1 MEQTKIITEDEIDL
15 RELFSVILQQK
26 TFIISFTLLITIL
39 SIIYVYTKTPIYEVK
54 SIMEIGF
61 LENKVVDDPAVVEQK
76 LNIIFGVED
85 ENTNSNAEKGIIT
98 SIKKDKDVKNFIEI
112 KTEAISND
120 IALAKNKE
128 VLELTK
134 QLYNNKI
141 EQFKTFS
148 NNDIVNIQRE
158 IDYVNNVD
166 IKNILS
172 QINILK
178 EQEIF
183 KINREIENLKN
194 QNLKNI
200 DKEINILK
208 TQNIE
213 NIDKE
218 INILKTQEIPM
229 IKNEIEF
236 LSNIKL
242 KTLKEKILFYSSSL
256 EKYIYEIEILNK
268 NINKNDNSSALI
280 TSNQILNYQNLISNT
295 QNQIKDLE
303 LQVETIS
310 KDNIPKL
317 RYRLENIN
325 NVQIKDLENK
335 KKNINNMQVEA
346 LENQKRNILSI
357 QIKDLE
363 MKKQNVSNDIIEKLE
378 DKINIE
384 LKTKISQL
392 EEKKNTTKFKLS
404 EDNLSNAKLV
414 GNYVINDYPVK
425 PKKMLIIAV
434 SFITGFILSIFIG
447 FILNF
452 INNSRKRTIISKLKN

>member
-1 MEQTKIITEDEIDL
+1 MEQNKIIIEDEIDL
-15 RELFSVILQQK
+15 KELFSVIWQQK
-26 TFIISFTLLITIL
+26 IFVISFTLLITIV

-61 LENKVVDDPAVVEQK
+61 LENKVLDDPAVVEQK

-85 ENTNSNAEKGIIT
+85 KNTNSNPEKGIIT
-98 SIKKDKDVKNFIEI
+98 SIKKDKVVKNFIEI
-112 KTEAISND
+112 KTEAVSND

-134 QLYNNKI
+134 QLYNHKI

-158 IDYVNNVD
+158 IDYVNNVE

-194 QNLKNI
+194 QNLKTANNEI
-200 DKEINILK
+200 DFLKNEKLKKLNEKISFYKNNLEKFDKEIN
-208 TQNIE
+208 E
-213 NIDKE
+213 
-218 INILKTQEIPM
+218 
-229 IKNEIEF
+229 
-236 LSNIKL
+236 
-242 KTLKEKILFYSSSL
+242 
-256 EKYIYEIEILNK
+256 LNK
-268 NINKNDNSSALI
+268 TISINQDKTALLVLSTQLI
-280 TSNQILNYQNLISNT
+280 NYQNLILNT
-295 QNQIKDLE
+295 QNQINELE
-303 LQVETIS
+303 LQVQQIIKEIL
-310 KDNIPKL
+310 PKL
-317 RYRLENIN
+317 EINKENIFL
-325 NVQIKDLENK
+325 V
-335 KKNINNMQVEA
+335 
-346 LENQKRNILSI
+346 

-363 MKKQNVSNDIIEKLE
+363 MKKQNISNDTIKKLE

-414 GNYVINDYPVK
+414 GNYVMSDYPVK
-425 PKKMLIIAV
+425 PKKMLMIVV
-434 SFITGFILSIFIG
+434 SFITAFILSIFITF
-447 FILNF
+447 FINF
-452 INNSRKRTIISKLKN
+452 INNNKITKNLN

>member
-1 MEQTKIITEDEIDL
+1 MEQNKIIIEDEIEL
-15 RELFSVILQQK
+15 KELFSVIWQRK
-26 TFIISFTLLITIL
+26 IFVISFTLLITIV
-39 SIIYVYTKTPIYEVK
+39 SIIYAYTKTPIYEVK

-61 LENKVVDDPAVVEQK
+61 LENKVIDDPAVVEQK

-85 ENTNSNAEKGIIT
+85 KNTNSNPEKGIIT

-148 NNDIVNIQRE
+148 NNDIINIQRE
-158 IDYVNNVD
+158 IDYVNNVE

-194 QNLKNI
+194 QNLKTANNEI
-200 DKEINILK
+200 DFLKNEKLKKLNEKISFYRNNLEKFDKEIN
-208 TQNIE
+208 E
-213 NIDKE
+213 
-218 INILKTQEIPM
+218 
-229 IKNEIEF
+229 
-236 LSNIKL
+236 
-242 KTLKEKILFYSSSL
+242 
-256 EKYIYEIEILNK
+256 LNK
-268 NINKNDNSSALI
+268 TISINQDKTALLVLSTQLI
-280 TSNQILNYQNLISNT
+280 NYQNLILNT
-295 QNQIKDLE
+295 QNQINELE
-303 LQVETIS
+303 LQVQQIIKETL
-310 KDNIPKL
+310 PKL
-317 RYRLENIN
+317 EINKENIFL
-325 NVQIKDLENK
+325 V
-335 KKNINNMQVEA
+335 
-346 LENQKRNILSI
+346 

-363 MKKQNVSNDIIEKLE
+363 MKKQNVSNDTIKKLE

-414 GNYVINDYPVK
+414 GNYVMSDNPAK

-434 SFITGFILSIFIG
+434 SFITGFILSIFIA

-452 INNSRKRTIISKLKN
+452 INNSRKV

>member
-1 MEQTKIITEDEIDL
+1 MEQNKIIIEDEIDL
-15 RELFSVILQQK
+15 KELFSVIWQQK
-26 TFIISFTLLITIL
+26 IFVISFTLLITIL

-61 LENKVVDDPAVVEQK
+61 LENKVIDDPAVIEQK

-85 ENTNSNAEKGIIT
+85 KNTNSNPEKGIIT

-112 KTEAISND
+112 KTEAVSND

-158 IDYVNNVD
+158 IDYVNNVE

-194 QNLKNI
+194 QNLKTANNEI
-200 DKEINILK
+200 DFLKNEKLKKLNEKISFYKNNLEKFDKEIN
-208 TQNIE
+208 E
-213 NIDKE
+213 
-218 INILKTQEIPM
+218 
-229 IKNEIEF
+229 
-236 LSNIKL
+236 
-242 KTLKEKILFYSSSL
+242 
-256 EKYIYEIEILNK
+256 LNK
-268 NINKNDNSSALI
+268 TISINQDKTALLVLSTQLI
-280 TSNQILNYQNLISNT
+280 NYQNLILNT
-295 QNQIKDLE
+295 QNQINELE
-303 LQVETIS
+303 LQVQQIIKEIL
-310 KDNIPKL
+310 PKL
-317 RYRLENIN
+317 EINKENIFL
-325 NVQIKDLENK
+325 V
-335 KKNINNMQVEA
+335 
-346 LENQKRNILSI
+346 

-363 MKKQNVSNDIIEKLE
+363 MKKQNVSNDTIKKLE

-414 GNYVINDYPVK
+414 GNYVMSDYPVK
-425 PKKMLIIAV
+425 PKKMLMIVV
-434 SFITGFILSIFIG
+434 SFITAFILSIFITF
-447 FILNF
+447 FINF
-452 INNSRKRTIISKLKN
+452 INNNKITKNLN

>member
-1 MEQTKIITEDEIDL
+1 MEQNKIIIEDEIDL
-15 RELFSVILQQK
+15 KELFSIIWQK
-26 TFIISFTLLITIL
+26 KIFIISFTIMITIL
-39 SIIYVYTKTPIYEVK
+39 SAIYVYTKIPIYEVK

-85 ENTNSNAEKGIIT
+85 KNTNINPKKGIIT

-158 IDYVNNVD
+158 IDYVNNVE

-194 QNLKNI
+194 QNLKNL

-213 NIDKE
+213 NLDKE
-218 INILKTQEIPM
+218 INILKMQEMPI

-236 LSNIKL
+236 LSNVKL
-242 KTLKEKILFYSSSL
+242 KSLRDKISFNSLSL
-256 EKYIYEIEILNK
+256 EKYMSELEILNK

-280 TSNQILNYQNLISNT
+280 TSTQILNYQNLITNT
-295 QNQIKDLE
+295 QSLIKDLE
-303 LQVETIS
+303 LQEETIL

-317 RYRLENIN
+317 KFRLENIN

-335 KKNINNMQVEA
+335 KKNINNIQIED
-346 LENQKRNILSI
+346 LENQKRNIVSI

-363 MKKQNVSNDIIEKLE
+363 MKKQNVSNDTIKKLE

-392 EEKKNTTKFKLS
+392 EERKNTTKFKLS

-414 GNYVINDYPVK
+414 GNYVMSDYPVK
-425 PKKMLIIAV
+425 PKKMLVIAV
-434 SFITGFILSIFIG
+434 SFITAFILSIFIV

-452 INNSRKRTIISKLKN
+452 INNNKIIQKNN

>member
-1 MEQTKIITEDEIDL
+1 MEQNKIIIEDEIDL
-15 RELFSVILQQK
+15 KELFSVIWQQK
-26 TFIISFTLLITIL
+26 IFVISFTLLITIL

-61 LENKVVDDPAVVEQK
+61 LENKVIDDPAVIEQK

-85 ENTNSNAEKGIIT
+85 KNTNSNPEKGIIT
-98 SIKKDKDVKNFIEI
+98 SIKKDKVVKNFIEI
-112 KTEAISND
+112 KTEAVSND

-158 IDYVNNVD
+158 IDYVNNVE

-194 QNLKNI
+194 QNLKTANNEI
-200 DKEINILK
+200 DFLKNEKLKKLNEKISFYKNNLEKFDKEIN
-208 TQNIE
+208 E
-213 NIDKE
+213 
-218 INILKTQEIPM
+218 
-229 IKNEIEF
+229 
-236 LSNIKL
+236 
-242 KTLKEKILFYSSSL
+242 
-256 EKYIYEIEILNK
+256 LNK
-268 NINKNDNSSALI
+268 TISINQDKTALLVLSTQLI
-280 TSNQILNYQNLISNT
+280 NYQNLILNT
-295 QNQIKDLE
+295 QNQINELE
-303 LQVETIS
+303 LQVQQIIKEIL
-310 KDNIPKL
+310 PKL
-317 RYRLENIN
+317 EINKENIFL
-325 NVQIKDLENK
+325 V
-335 KKNINNMQVEA
+335 
-346 LENQKRNILSI
+346 

-363 MKKQNVSNDIIEKLE
+363 MKKQNISNDTIKKLE

-414 GNYVINDYPVK
+414 GNYVMSDYPVK
-425 PKKMLIIAV
+425 PKKMLMIVV
-434 SFITGFILSIFIG
+434 SFITAFILSIFITF
-447 FILNF
+447 FINF
-452 INNSRKRTIISKLKN
+452 INNNKITKNLN

>member
-1 MEQTKIITEDEIDL
+1 MEQNKIIIEDEIDL
-15 RELFSVILQQK
+15 KELFSVIWQQK
-26 TFIISFTLLITIL
+26 IFVISFTLLITIL

-61 LENKVVDDPAVVEQK
+61 LENKVIDDPAVIEQK

-85 ENTNSNAEKGIIT
+85 KNTNSNPEKGIIT

-112 KTEAISND
+112 KTEAVSND

-158 IDYVNNVD
+158 IDYVNNVE

-194 QNLKNI
+194 QNLKTANNEI
-200 DKEINILK
+200 DFLKNEKLKKLNEKISFYKNNLEKFDKEIN
-208 TQNIE
+208 E
-213 NIDKE
+213 
-218 INILKTQEIPM
+218 
-229 IKNEIEF
+229 
-236 LSNIKL
+236 
-242 KTLKEKILFYSSSL
+242 
-256 EKYIYEIEILNK
+256 LNK
-268 NINKNDNSSALI
+268 TISINQDKTALLVLSTQLI
-280 TSNQILNYQNLISNT
+280 NYQNLILNT
-295 QNQIKDLE
+295 QNQINELE
-303 LQVETIS
+303 LQVQQIIKEIL
-310 KDNIPKL
+310 PKL
-317 RYRLENIN
+317 EINKENIFL
-325 NVQIKDLENK
+325 V
-335 KKNINNMQVEA
+335 
-346 LENQKRNILSI
+346 

-363 MKKQNVSNDIIEKLE
+363 MKKQNISNDTIKKLE

-414 GNYVINDYPVK
+414 GNYVMSDYPVK
-425 PKKMLIIAV
+425 PKKMLMIVV
-434 SFITGFILSIFIG
+434 SFITAFILSIFITF
-447 FILNF
+447 FINF
-452 INNSRKRTIISKLKN
+452 INNNKITKNLN

>member
-1 MEQTKIITEDEIDL
+1 MEQNKILTEDEIDL
-15 RELFSVILQQK
+15 KELFSIIWQRKIFV
-26 TFIISFTLLITIL
+26 ISFTLLITIV
-39 SIIYVYTKTPIYEVK
+39 SIIYAYTKTPIYEVK

-61 LENKVVDDPAVVEQK
+61 LENKVIDDPAVVEQK
-76 LNIIFGVED
+76 LNILFNVED
-85 ENTNSNAEKGIIT
+85 KNTNSNPEKGIIT

-128 VLELTK
+128 VLELTQ

-148 NNDIVNIQRE
+148 NNDIINIQRE
-158 IDYVNNVD
+158 IDYVNNVE

-194 QNLKNI
+194 QNLKTANNEI
-200 DKEINILK
+200 DFLKNEKLKKLNEKISFYRNNLEKFDKEIN
-208 TQNIE
+208 E
-213 NIDKE
+213 
-218 INILKTQEIPM
+218 
-229 IKNEIEF
+229 
-236 LSNIKL
+236 
-242 KTLKEKILFYSSSL
+242 
-256 EKYIYEIEILNK
+256 LNK
-268 NINKNDNSSALI
+268 TISINQDKTALLVLSTQLI
-280 TSNQILNYQNLISNT
+280 NYQNLILNT
-295 QNQIKDLE
+295 QNQINELE
-303 LQVETIS
+303 LQVQQIIKETL
-310 KDNIPKL
+310 PKL
-317 RYRLENIN
+317 EINKENIFL
-325 NVQIKDLENK
+325 V
-335 KKNINNMQVEA
+335 
-346 LENQKRNILSI
+346 

-363 MKKQNVSNDIIEKLE
+363 MKKQNVSNDTIKKLE

-392 EEKKNTTKFKLS
+392 EERKNTTKFKLS

-414 GNYVINDYPVK
+414 GNYVMSDNPAK

-434 SFITGFILSIFIG
+434 SFITGFILSIFIA

-452 INNSRKRTIISKLKN
+452 INNSRKV

>member
-1 MEQTKIITEDEIDL
+1 MEQNKIIIEDEIDL
-15 RELFSVILQQK
+15 KELFSVIWQRK
-26 TFIISFTLLITIL
+26 IFVISFTLLITIV
-39 SIIYVYTKTPIYEVK
+39 SIIYAYTKTPIYEVK

-61 LENKVVDDPAVVEQK
+61 LENKVIDDPAVVEQK

-85 ENTNSNAEKGIIT
+85 KNTNSNPEKGIIT

-148 NNDIVNIQRE
+148 NNDIINIQRE
-158 IDYVNNVD
+158 IDYVNNVE

-194 QNLKNI
+194 QNLKTANNEI
-200 DKEINILK
+200 DFLKNEKLKKLNEKISFYRNNLEKFDKEIN
-208 TQNIE
+208 E
-213 NIDKE
+213 
-218 INILKTQEIPM
+218 
-229 IKNEIEF
+229 
-236 LSNIKL
+236 
-242 KTLKEKILFYSSSL
+242 
-256 EKYIYEIEILNK
+256 LNK
-268 NINKNDNSSALI
+268 TISINQDKTALLVLSTQLI
-280 TSNQILNYQNLISNT
+280 NYQNLILNT
-295 QNQIKDLE
+295 QNQINELE
-303 LQVETIS
+303 LQVQQIIKETL
-310 KDNIPKL
+310 PKL
-317 RYRLENIN
+317 EINKENIFL
-325 NVQIKDLENK
+325 V
-335 KKNINNMQVEA
+335 
-346 LENQKRNILSI
+346 

-363 MKKQNVSNDIIEKLE
+363 MKKQNVSNDTIKKLE

-414 GNYVINDYPVK
+414 GNYVMSDNPAK

-434 SFITGFILSIFIG
+434 SFITGFILSIFIA

-452 INNSRKRTIISKLKN
+452 INNSRKV

>member
-1 MEQTKIITEDEIDL
+1 MEQNKIIIEDEIDL
-15 RELFSVILQQK
+15 KELFSIIWQRKIFV
-26 TFIISFTLLITIL
+26 ISFTLLITIV
-39 SIIYVYTKTPIYEVK
+39 SIIYAYTKTPIYEVK

-61 LENKVVDDPAVVEQK
+61 LENKVLDDPAVVEQK

-85 ENTNSNAEKGIIT
+85 KNTNSNPEKGIIT
-98 SIKKDKDVKNFIEI
+98 SIKKNKDVKNFIEI

-158 IDYVNNVD
+158 IDYVNNVE

-194 QNLKNI
+194 QNLKTANNEI
-200 DKEINILK
+200 DFLKNEKLKKLNEKISFYKNNLEKFDKEIN
-208 TQNIE
+208 E
-213 NIDKE
+213 
-218 INILKTQEIPM
+218 
-229 IKNEIEF
+229 
-236 LSNIKL
+236 
-242 KTLKEKILFYSSSL
+242 
-256 EKYIYEIEILNK
+256 LNK
-268 NINKNDNSSALI
+268 TISINQDKTALLVLSTQLI
-280 TSNQILNYQNLISNT
+280 NYQNLMLNT
-295 QNQIKDLE
+295 QNQINELE
-303 LQVETIS
+303 LQVQQIIKETL
-310 KDNIPKL
+310 PKL
-317 RYRLENIN
+317 EINKENIFL
-325 NVQIKDLENK
+325 V
-335 KKNINNMQVEA
+335 
-346 LENQKRNILSI
+346 

-363 MKKQNVSNDIIEKLE
+363 MKKQNVSNDTIKKLE

-392 EEKKNTTKFKLS
+392 EERKNTAKFKLS
-404 EDNLSNAKLV
+404 EENLSNARLV
-414 GNYVINDYPVK
+414 GNYVMSDNPAK
-425 PKKMLIIAV
+425 PKKMLIIIV
-434 SFITGFILSIFIG
+434 SFITGFILSIFIV

-452 INNSRKRTIISKLKN
+452 VSNNRISQQIK

>member
-1 MEQTKIITEDEIDL
+1 MEQNEILIEDEIDL
-15 RELFSVILQQK
+15 KKLFSVIWQK
-26 TFIISFTLLITIL
+26 KIFVICFTLLITIV
-39 SIIYVYTKTPIYEVK
+39 STIYVYTKTPIYEVK

-85 ENTNSNAEKGIIT
+85 KNTNNNAEKGIIT

-134 QLYNNKI
+134 ELYNNKI
-141 EQFKTFS
+141 EQFKTFL

-158 IDYVNNVD
+158 IDYVNNVE

-172 QINILK
+172 RISILK

-194 QNLKNI
+194 QNLKNL

-213 NIDKE
+213 NLDKE
-218 INILKTQEIPM
+218 INILKMQEMPI

-236 LSNIKL
+236 LSNVKL
-242 KTLKEKILFYSSSL
+242 KSLRDKISFNSLSL
-256 EKYIYEIEILNK
+256 EKYMSELEILNK

-280 TSNQILNYQNLISNT
+280 TSTQILNYQNLITNT
-295 QNQIKDLE
+295 QSLIKDLE
-303 LQVETIS
+303 LQEETIL

-317 RYRLENIN
+317 KFRLENIN

-335 KKNINNMQVEA
+335 KKNINNVQIED
-346 LENQKRNILSI
+346 LEMQKRNIFAI

-363 MKKQNVSNDIIEKLE
+363 MKKQNVSNDTIKKLE

-414 GNYVINDYPVK
+414 GNYVMSDYPVK
-425 PKKMLIIAV
+425 PKKMLMIVV
-434 SFITGFILSIFIG
+434 SFITAFILSIFITF
-447 FILNF
+447 FINF
-452 INNSRKRTIISKLKN
+452 INNNKITKNLN

>member
-1 MEQTKIITEDEIDL
+1 MEQNKILLEDEIDL
-15 RELFSVILQQK
+15 KELFSVIWQRK
-26 TFIISFTLLITIL
+26 IFVISFTLLITIV
-39 SIIYVYTKTPIYEVK
+39 SIIYAYTKTPIYEVK

-61 LENKVVDDPAVVEQK
+61 LENKVIDDPAVVEQK
-76 LNIIFGVED
+76 LNILFNVED
-85 ENTNSNAEKGIIT
+85 KNTNSNPEKGIIT

-128 VLELTK
+128 VLELTQ

-148 NNDIVNIQRE
+148 NNDIINIQRE
-158 IDYVNNVD
+158 IDYVNNVE

-194 QNLKNI
+194 QNLKTANNEI
-200 DKEINILK
+200 DFLKNEKLKKLNEKISFYRNNLEKFDKEIN
-208 TQNIE
+208 E
-213 NIDKE
+213 
-218 INILKTQEIPM
+218 
-229 IKNEIEF
+229 
-236 LSNIKL
+236 
-242 KTLKEKILFYSSSL
+242 
-256 EKYIYEIEILNK
+256 LNK
-268 NINKNDNSSALI
+268 TISINQDKTALLVLSTQLI
-280 TSNQILNYQNLISNT
+280 NYQNLILNT
-295 QNQIKDLE
+295 QNQINELE
-303 LQVETIS
+303 LQVQQIIKETL
-310 KDNIPKL
+310 PKL
-317 RYRLENIN
+317 EINKENIFL
-325 NVQIKDLENK
+325 V
-335 KKNINNMQVEA
+335 
-346 LENQKRNILSI
+346 

-363 MKKQNVSNDIIEKLE
+363 MKKQNVSNDTIKKLE

-414 GNYVINDYPVK
+414 GNYVMSDNPAK

-434 SFITGFILSIFIG
+434 SFITGFILSIFIV

-452 INNSRKRTIISKLKN
+452 INNSRKV

>member
-1 MEQTKIITEDEIDL
+1 MEQNKIIIEDEIDL
-15 RELFSVILQQK
+15 KELFSVIWQQK
-26 TFIISFTLLITIL
+26 IFVISFTLLITIV

-61 LENKVVDDPAVVEQK
+61 LENKVLDDPAVVEQK

-85 ENTNSNAEKGIIT
+85 KNTNSNAEKGIIT

-112 KTEAISND
+112 KTEAVSND

-158 IDYVNNVD
+158 IDYVNNVE

-194 QNLKNI
+194 QNLKTANNEI
-200 DKEINILK
+200 DFLKNEKLKKLNEKISFYKNNLEKFDKEIN
-208 TQNIE
+208 E
-213 NIDKE
+213 
-218 INILKTQEIPM
+218 
-229 IKNEIEF
+229 
-236 LSNIKL
+236 
-242 KTLKEKILFYSSSL
+242 
-256 EKYIYEIEILNK
+256 LNK
-268 NINKNDNSSALI
+268 TISINQDKTALLVLSTQLI
-280 TSNQILNYQNLISNT
+280 NYQNLILNT
-295 QNQIKDLE
+295 QNQINELE
-303 LQVETIS
+303 LQVQQIIKEIL
-310 KDNIPKL
+310 PKL
-317 RYRLENIN
+317 EINKENIFL
-325 NVQIKDLENK
+325 V
-335 KKNINNMQVEA
+335 
-346 LENQKRNILSI
+346 

-363 MKKQNVSNDIIEKLE
+363 MKKQNVSNDTIKKLE

-414 GNYVINDYPVK
+414 GNYVMSDYPVK
-425 PKKMLIIAV
+425 PKKMLMIVV
-434 SFITGFILSIFIG
+434 SFITAFILSIFITF
-447 FILNF
+447 FINF
-452 INNSRKRTIISKLKN
+452 INNKITKNLN

>member
-1 MEQTKIITEDEIDL
+1 MEQNKIIIEDEIDL
-15 RELFSVILQQK
+15 KELFSVIWQRK
-26 TFIISFTLLITIL
+26 IFVISFTLLITIV
-39 SIIYVYTKTPIYEVK
+39 SIIYAYTKIPIYEVK

-61 LENKVVDDPAVVEQK
+61 LENKVIDDPAVVEQK

-85 ENTNSNAEKGIIT
+85 KNTNSNPEKGIIT

-158 IDYVNNVD
+158 IDYVNNVE

-194 QNLKNI
+194 QNLKTANNEI
-200 DKEINILK
+200 DFLKNEKLKKLNEKISFYRNNLEKFDKEIN
-208 TQNIE
+208 E
-213 NIDKE
+213 
-218 INILKTQEIPM
+218 
-229 IKNEIEF
+229 
-236 LSNIKL
+236 
-242 KTLKEKILFYSSSL
+242 
-256 EKYIYEIEILNK
+256 LNK
-268 NINKNDNSSALI
+268 TISINQDKTALLVLSTQLI
-280 TSNQILNYQNLISNT
+280 NYQNLILNT
-295 QNQIKDLE
+295 QNQINELE
-303 LQVETIS
+303 LQVQQIIKETL
-310 KDNIPKL
+310 PKL
-317 RYRLENIN
+317 EINKENIFL
-325 NVQIKDLENK
+325 V
-335 KKNINNMQVEA
+335 
-346 LENQKRNILSI
+346 

-363 MKKQNVSNDIIEKLE
+363 MKKQNVSNDTIKKLE

-392 EEKKNTTKFKLS
+392 EERKNTAKFKLS
-404 EDNLSNAKLV
+404 EENISNARLV
-414 GNYVINDYPVK
+414 GNYVVSDYPAK

-434 SFITGFILSIFIG
+434 SFITGFILSIFIV

-452 INNSRKRTIISKLKN
+452 INNSRKV

>member
-1 MEQTKIITEDEIDL
+1 MEQNKIIIEDEIDL
-15 RELFSVILQQK
+15 KELFSIIWQRK
-26 TFIISFTLLITIL
+26 IFIIGFTIIITIL
-39 SIIYVYTKTPIYEVK
+39 SAIYVYTKTPIYEVK

-61 LENKVVDDPAVVEQK
+61 LENKVIDDPAVVEQK

-85 ENTNSNAEKGIIT
+85 KNTNNNSEKGIIT

-158 IDYVNNVD
+158 IDYVNNVE

-194 QNLKNI
+194 QNLKTANNEI
-200 DKEINILK
+200 DFLKNEKLKKLNEKISFYKNNLEKFDKEIN
-208 TQNIE
+208 E
-213 NIDKE
+213 
-218 INILKTQEIPM
+218 
-229 IKNEIEF
+229 
-236 LSNIKL
+236 
-242 KTLKEKILFYSSSL
+242 
-256 EKYIYEIEILNK
+256 LNK
-268 NINKNDNSSALI
+268 TISINQDKTALLVLSTQLI
-280 TSNQILNYQNLISNT
+280 NYQNLILNT
-295 QNQIKDLE
+295 QNQINELE
-303 LQVETIS
+303 LQVQQIIKETL
-310 KDNIPKL
+310 PKL
-317 RYRLENIN
+317 EINKENIFL
-325 NVQIKDLENK
+325 V
-335 KKNINNMQVEA
+335 
-346 LENQKRNILSI
+346 

-363 MKKQNVSNDIIEKLE
+363 MKKQNVSNDTIKKLE

-392 EEKKNTTKFKLS
+392 EERKNTAKFKLS
-404 EDNLSNAKLV
+404 EENISNARLV
-414 GNYVINDYPVK
+414 GNYVMSDNPAK
-425 PKKMLIIAV
+425 PKKMLIIIV
-434 SFITGFILSIFIG
+434 SFITGFILSIFIV
-447 FILNF
+447 FLINF
-452 INNSRKRTIISKLKN
+452 IRNNKITKTPN